1 MAKITKITAQ
11 KRAGRYN
18 IYLDGKFAFPVS
30 EEVLIKYR
38 LLKGVELDKEQVAAV
53 KRADNQSKV
62 YARALDYLSYQPRT
76 AAEKAKKLTDL
87 EATSDQITTVL
98 ERLKRERLVDDQQ
111 YAKSYVRTMVNT
123 SLKGPK
129 VISQKLAQKGVAR
142 VDIEAGLTEFTAD
155 QQSTN
160 ASKLARK
167 LYRRYHRLS
176 ARQRRQKVE
185 QALATQGYSFD
196 LARQVAD
203 ENEPTVSADEQHELM
218 VAESEKAWRKYRR
231 YQGQDRD
238 QRVLRRLYAKGFD
251 LDEVK
256 AWLNSKH

>member
-30 EEVLIKYR
+30 EEVLIKCR
-38 LLKGVELDKEQVAAV
+38 LLKGVELDKQQVAV
-53 KRADNQSKV
+53 IKRADHQSKIYSRV
-62 YARALDYLSYQPRT
+62 LDYLSYQPRT
-76 AAEKAKKLTDL
+76 AAEVKKKLTDL
-87 EATSDQITTVL
+87 EATPDQITTVL

-111 YAKSYVRTMVNT
+111 YAKSYVRTMANT

-129 VISQKLAQKGVAR
+129 VMEQKLAQKGVSPAN
-142 VDIEAGLTEFTAD
+142 IELGLVEFSAD
-155 QQSTN
+155 QQLTN

-167 LYRRYHRLS
+167 LYRRYHRKS

-185 QALATQGYSFD
+185 QSLALHGYGFD
-196 LARQVAD
+196 LARRVAD
-203 ENEPTVSADEQHELM
+203 ENEPAVSADKQHELM
-218 VAESEKAWRKYRR
+218 VSEAEKAWKKYRS

-238 QRVLRRLYAKGFD
+238 QRVLRRLYTKGFD
-251 LDEVK
+251 LDEVR
-256 AWLNSKH
+256 AWLSSKH

>member
-11 KRAGRYN
+11 NRTGRYN
-18 IYLDGKFAFPVS
+18 IYLDGRFAFPVS

-38 LLKGVELDKEQVAAV
+38 LLKGVELDNQQVAAV
-53 KRADNQSKV
+53 KRADYQSKV
-62 YARALDYLSYQPRT
+62 YSRALDYLSYQPRT
-76 AAEKAKKLTDL
+76 VSEMKKKLTDL
-87 EATSDQITTVL
+87 AGTPDQITTVL
-98 ERLKRERLVDDQQ
+98 ERLKQERLVDDQQ
-111 YAKSYVRTMVNT
+111 YAKSYVRTMVRT

-129 VISQKLAQKGVAR
+129 VMSQKLAQKGVSP
-142 VDIEAGLTEFTAD
+142 VDIEAGLSEFSAD
-155 QQSTN
+155 QQLTN

-185 QALATQGYSFD
+185 QSLATQGYGFD

-203 ENEPTVSADEQHELM
+203 ENEPVVSADEQHKIM
-218 VAESEKAWRKYRR
+218 VAEAEKAWKKYRR

-238 QRVLRRLYAKGFD
+238 QRVLRRLYTKGFD
-251 LDEVK
+251 LDEVR
-256 AWLNSKH
+256 AWLSSKH